1 VFAADKGTNLIK
13 EPIKTATDLYYDI
26 TTLNGK
32 TVVISNSTDST
43 AILSIT
49 NVKVTYQSEHT
60 DGIEDSLFMVSVD
73 MAEAAIYALGRMSA
87 PDPEDE
93 VPETTVPVPS
103 EPEVTEPEA
112 TEPEVTEP
120 SQPTVPSEPEVTEPS
135 QSTEPEV
142 SEPSQSAEL
151 PEPGVEMDTGDL
163 EKAIT
168 KAKSLK
174 KADYTTKSW
183 NAMQDALKV
192 AEKVMADKNATQN
205 EIDDAADALNNAI
218 KALDPTTG
226 TNSETGSTSIVMKV
240 VLGALAVA
248 VISSLA
254 LAGIA
259 VLLAAKKK
267 NRR

>member
-1 VFAADKGTNLIK
+1 V
-13 EPIKTATDLYYDI
+13 TDP
-26 TTLNGK
+26 
-32 TVVISNSTDST
+32 S
-43 AILSIT
+43 
-49 NVKVTYQSEHT
+49 QPSE
-60 DGIEDSLFMVSVD
+60 
-73 MAEAAIYALGRMSA
+73 
-87 PDPEDE
+87 
-93 VPETTVPVPS
+93 PS
-103 EPEVTEPEA
+103 EPEVTD
-112 TEPEVTEP
+112 P
-120 SQPTVPSEPEVTEPS
+120 SQPSEPSEPEVTDPS
-135 QSTEPEV
+135 EPE
-142 SEPSQSAEL
+142 AE
-151 PEPGVEMDTGDL
+151 VDAGDL
-163 EKAIT
+163 EKAIS